1 MSPFVARCMLLLAA
15 IGTLLPITPVS
26 AQALSGTDELALVFC
41 TYVRDN
47 DSNRLRSKLRAERLR
62 MRDIYSSVRCNDS
75 SLIQFAL
82 RHKSYDIG
90 RYIASSVEP
99 EDIQASGDY
108 EWARQHQLLDNPIGQ
123 VLRARLTQ

>member
-1 MSPFVARCMLLLAA
+1 MFPFVARCLLLLAA
-15 IGTLLPITPVS
+15 IGTLLPVS
-26 AQALSGTDELALVFC
+26 PARAQALSGTDELALVFC

-47 DSNRLRSKLRAERLR
+47 DSNRLRSKLRAERMR

-82 RHKSYDIG
+82 RHKSYEIG
-90 RYIASSVEP
+90 RYIAASVEA
-99 EDIQASGDY
+99 EDLLASGDY

-123 VLRARLTQ
+123 VLRSRLVQ